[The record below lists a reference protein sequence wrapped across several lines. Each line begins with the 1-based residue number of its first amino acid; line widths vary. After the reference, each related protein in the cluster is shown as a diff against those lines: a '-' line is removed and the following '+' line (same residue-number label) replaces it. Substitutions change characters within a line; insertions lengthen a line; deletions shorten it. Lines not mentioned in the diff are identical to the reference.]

1 MEMDLAK
8 VEAIKNWPNL
18 QTVHDMRS
26 FMGLCSYH
34 KRIIKGLAGIA
45 APLHGLMKKG
55 VSFVWG
61 TKQTTAF
68 QRLKE
73 KLMIGP
79 NLKFLDLQRPSGV
92 HCGAC
97 GRSLGAM
104 LQQDGYVIA
113 YENRLLTETDKVA
126 QIYAI
131 ELLAIIYAL
140 SSWKCS
146 LLIVY
151 VEGKKNVVADSLSCK
166 SQGSTVRT
174 ISHHEIDDVREQ
186 HAADLGFDN
195 AHGGWL
201 PPWTSM
207 RLVELQAIVVKHW
220 SKYGQPVVDKT
231 VERASEK
238 VSVAQKWINPYHE
251 KLKAHAQENLR
262 PAFERKVESVSTMVL
277 SHFERVKST
286 ALEGYQASK
295 DFISPQLKKVQDAM
309 EPHIQ
314 VARETCR
321 PYVEEAA
328 SLLRPCYEQVQSL
341 TKPYTNRIGKG
352 YRRFLTSAT
361 TYHKQLQV
369 SMKGKMEKVDFLA
382 LLASNELVWFLSAA
396 LLVLPPLFICMFL
409 SSALAPRKKPVRG
422 PKSHHGGSFY
432 LREVDLHV
440 LCCNSNGSMA
450 PEALTGILIGEG
462 RFCL

>member
-1 MEMDLAK
+1 MAAVPLCLLLLLLSLIPSSIRADTELHSDGVQSALPKTEFDPALLLELQNVRNQYQDLEESSLEK
-8 VEAIKNWPNL
+8 DLVI
-18 QTVHDMRS
+18 HD
-26 FMGLCSYH
+26 
-34 KRIIKGLAGIA
+34 
-45 APLHGLMKKG
+45 
-55 VSFVWG
+55 
-61 TKQTTAF
+61 
-68 QRLKE
+68 KE
-73 KLMIGP
+73 KIISALRVELEG
-79 NLKFLDLQRPSGV
+79 LKKEESLQYDNALNELDSKAAQLEDDLKRTELELQES
-92 HCGAC
+92 
-97 GRSLGAM
+97 RSKAKTLEAAQS
-104 LQQDGYVIA
+104 LHSSKIKELEKVVSEQKKQIRKAEQALRAAEATLLRVQQEADA
-113 YENRLLTETDKVA
+113 KDN
-126 QIYAI
+126 
-131 ELLAIIYAL
+131 ELR
-140 SSWKCS
+140 K
-146 LLIVY
+146 
-151 VEGKKNVVADSLSCK
+151 
-166 SQGSTVRT
+166 
-174 ISHHEIDDVREQ
+174 
-186 HAADLGFDN
+186 

-220 SKYGQPVVDKT
+220 SKYGQPLVDKT

-238 VSVAQKWINPYHE
+238 VSAAQNWINPYHE
-251 KLKAHAQENLR
+251 KLKAHAQENWR
-262 PAFERKVESVSTMVL
+262 PAFERKVESVSTMVS

-328 SLLRPCYEQVQSL
+328 SLLRPYYEQVQSL
-341 TKPYTNRIGKG
+341 TRPYTNRIGKG

-422 PKSHHGGSFY
+422 PKSHHGGHSHK
-432 LREVDLHV
+432 RAKRAKQADK
-440 LCCNSNGSMA
+440 
-450 PEALTGILIGEG
+450 
-462 RFCL
+462 